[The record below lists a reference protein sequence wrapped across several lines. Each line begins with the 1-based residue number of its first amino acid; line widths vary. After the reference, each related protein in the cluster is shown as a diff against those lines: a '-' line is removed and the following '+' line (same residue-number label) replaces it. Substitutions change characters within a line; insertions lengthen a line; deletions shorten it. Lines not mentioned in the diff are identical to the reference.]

1 MTSTGIDVWCVYRQT
16 QTGVKQMTMKQR
28 IDTRAFIRELETV
41 SVELAIWAESKY
53 QDGWSKEDIK
63 IQIKNAMKICGKD

>member
-1 MTSTGIDVWCVYRQT
+1 
-16 QTGVKQMTMKQR
+16 MTMKQR